1 MTRMPRIPANIRV
14 ASGACT
20 DAQRDLMKPL
30 MDLQR
35 SKLRLTFSQ
44 HASRHASRVMNAPPA
59 RAGKIAFVEKKVAD
73 LAYVQELLSHCD
85 ECNQWANR
93 GPLYWTLADAYREH
107 MNLPKDVSVTPCA
120 NGGIALEALARFH
133 EIKAGRPLRW
143 VASAFSFVNVSRGW
157 FADAQLVDCDSA
169 GMLDLASLQ
178 KYDPR
183 HYDGLVVTNIFGLW
197 RDFSPWIEFARNS
210 GKLLLIDNAA
220 GIDRQVPDW
229 PYQSFSLHHTKPYG
243 IGEGGLVLSP
253 QKEAE
258 EIYTLLNY
266 GDLDERN
273 RSTWLNNGKLS
284 DISCAFHLE
293 RLSRY
298 PQWAPRYC
306 EQAERINLLA
316 SELGLRPLVP
326 GSLDRLAMSMPF
338 LADSEISIESVRAS
352 KSLFFGKYYQPLADL
367 QRANSTYKNLVN
379 IPTHP
384 DVAQLTDTQVRLELQ
399 TLVPRLTAQTA

>member
-1 MTRMPRIPANIRV
+1 MTSMSRMPANIGV
-14 ASGACT
+14 TSGAST
-20 DAQRDLMKPL
+20 DAQRYLMKPL
-30 MDLQR
+30 LELQR
-35 SKLRLTFSQ
+35 STLRLTFSN
-44 HASRHASRVMNAPPA
+44 HASRHASRIINGSPA
-59 RAGKIAFVEKKVAD
+59 RTEKIAFVERKVAD
-73 LAYVQELLSHCD
+73 LAHVQELLSHCD

-93 GPLYWTLADAYREH
+93 GPLYWTLADAYHEH

-178 KYDPR
+178 KYDHR
-183 HYDGLVVTNIFGLW
+183 RYDGLVVTNIFGLW

-243 IGEGGLVLSP
+243 CGEGGLVLSP

-258 EIYTLLNY
+258 EIYALLNY

-284 DISCAFHLE
+284 DVSCAFHLD

-298 PQWAPRYC
+298 PQWAPRYR

-326 GSLDRLAMSMPF
+326 GSLDRPAMSMPF
-338 LADSEISIESVRAS
+338 LANSEISVENVRAS
-352 KSLFFGKYYQPLADL
+352 KRLFFGKYYQPLANHCG
-367 QRANSTYKNLVN
+367 AKSIYKYVVN

-384 DVAQLTDTQVRLELQ
+384 DLIRLDDRQLSLELQ
-399 TLVPRLTAQTA
+399 SNIVGLE

>member
-1 MTRMPRIPANIRV
+1 MTRMPRIPANIGV

-44 HASRHASRVMNAPPA
+44 HASRHARRIMNAPPA

-73 LAYVQELLSHCD
+73 LAHVQELLSHCD

-93 GPLYWTLADAYREH
+93 GPLYWTLADAYHEH

-120 NGGIALEALARFH
+120 NGGIALEALARFQ

-183 HYDGLVVTNIFGLW
+183 HYDGLVVTNIFGIW

-220 GIDRQVPDW
+220 GIDRQVPNW

-243 IGEGGLVLSP
+243 AGEGGLYLSP
-253 QKEAE
+253 RDEAE
-258 EIYTLLNY
+258 EIYALLNY
-266 GDLDERN
+266 GPLDEPEVRL
-273 RSTWLNNGKLS
+273 WLNNGKIS
-284 DISCAFHLE
+284 DITCAFHLD
-293 RLSRY
+293 RLARHADWARRY
-298 PQWAPRYC
+298 R
-306 EQAERINLLA
+306 EQAARVEAIAA
-316 SELGLRPLVP
+316 SLGLSPLVP
-326 GSLDRLAMSMPF
+326 GSLDRPAMSRPF
-338 LADSEISIESVRAS
+338 LAAGEIPVERMRAS
-352 KSLFFGKYYQPLADL
+352 KKLHLGKYYQPLSDFD
-367 QRANSTYKNLVN
+367 RAVAIHLRLVN

-384 DVAQLTDTQVRLELQ
+384 DVRQLNDEEIVCDLKMLR
-399 TLVPRLTAQTA
+399 R